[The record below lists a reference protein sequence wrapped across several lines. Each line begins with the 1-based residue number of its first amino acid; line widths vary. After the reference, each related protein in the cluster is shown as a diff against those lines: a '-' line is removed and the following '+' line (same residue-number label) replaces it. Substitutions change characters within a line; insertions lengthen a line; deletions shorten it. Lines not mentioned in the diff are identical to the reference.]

1 MSMSSGHSQ
10 EADDKARADR
20 KLVPINTQGSD
31 TSTRSASSSTLAS
44 PATPASTASPAS
56 STKTRVK
63 FGPSS
68 LHQALSRSSTSSST
82 SHPSS
87 THSHSHS
94 HSHAHHKHHP
104 HFDDPQYSLPV
115 IKDPIHLC
123 ELATQLLLTT
133 PGVPIDVL
141 RRDIVPRLYHVDG
154 YQHRVNTREMGM
166 DKLLVQMAR
175 FRQRFSSL
183 KVRLRSHLMDMDGT
197 SDMHAAAVALVYD
210 VVAKEAHPSG
220 SKGKHD
226 HEEIHC
232 SSIAVIKVFEGK
244 IAQTDLVVDT
254 KEFHADAGG
263 PELSCVVM

>member
-1 MSMSSGHSQ
+1 MSMSSSTSQ
-10 EADDKARADR
+10 DADDKARAGR
-20 KLVPINTQGSD
+20 QLVPINTQSSD

-44 PATPASTASPAS
+44 PSTSASTASPAS
-56 STKTRVK
+56 SSKSRVK

-68 LHQALSRSSTSSST
+68 LHHALSRSSTSNS

-87 THSHSHS
+87 STSHSHS

-104 HFDDPQYSLPV
+104 HFDDPQYSLPT

-133 PGVPIDVL
+133 PGVPMDVL

-154 YQHRVNTREMGM
+154 YEHRVNTREMGM
-166 DKLLVQMAR
+166 DKLLSEMDR
-175 FRQRFSSL
+175 FRRRFSSL

-210 VVAKEAHPSG
+210 VVAKEAHPPG

-232 SSIAVIKVFEGK
+232 SAIAVCKVYEGK
-244 IAQTDLVVDT
+244 IAQTDLVIDT

>member
-1 MSMSSGHSQ
+1 MSSSHSQ
-10 EADDKARADR
+10 EQEDSARAGR
-20 KLVPINTQGSD
+20 KLVPINTQSSD
-31 TSTRSASSSTLAS
+31 GSTRSASSSTFPS

-56 STKTRVK
+56 STKAKVVK

-82 SHPSS
+82 SNPSS
-87 THSHSHS
+87 THSHS

-123 ELATQLLLTT
+123 ELATQLFLTT
-133 PGVPIDVL
+133 PGVPIEVL
-141 RRDIVPRLYHVDG
+141 RRDIAPRLYHIEG
-154 YQHRVNTREMGM
+154 YEHRVNTREMGM
-166 DKLLVQMAR
+166 DKLLSQMAR
-175 FRQRFSSL
+175 FRQRFSSI

-226 HEEIHC
+226 HDEIHA
-232 SSIAVIKVFEGK
+232 SSIAVVKVYEGK
-244 IAQTDLVVDT
+244 IAQTDLVIDT
-254 KEFHADAGG
+254 KEFHADAAG
-263 PELSCVVM
+263 PELSCAVM